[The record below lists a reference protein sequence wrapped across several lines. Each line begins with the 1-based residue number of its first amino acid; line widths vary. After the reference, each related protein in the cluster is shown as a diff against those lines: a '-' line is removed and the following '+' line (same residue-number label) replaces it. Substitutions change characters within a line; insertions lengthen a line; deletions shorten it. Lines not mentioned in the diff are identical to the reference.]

1 MTNIQLA
8 EFCRKTLDVPTM
20 YLWGTYGRVITKSL
34 LDSKVKQY
42 PNRYSATRQA
52 FIKKRIDGLTRGC
65 DCVGLIK
72 WAMWTQGNMDKTPAY
87 SSKTDRNCSGLYKAA
102 TEKGP
107 IAVMPEQEGIVVYKE
122 GHVGVYIGKGE
133 VVECTLGIRG
143 DGCVK
148 TKLQDAGWTHWLRV
162 PEIEYIAPQVG
173 TPKKQTYASK
183 QKILEKLSL
192 IKRRIDEE
200 V

>member
-1 MTNIQLA
+1 MNNLEFA
-8 EFCRKTLDVPTM
+8 EFCRKTLEVPTKYM
-20 YLWGTYGRVITKSL
+20 WGTYGRVITKSL
-34 LDSKVKQY
+34 LEAKAKQY
-42 PNRYSATRQA
+42 PNRYSATRQR
-52 FIKKRIDGLTRGC
+52 FLKNVINGVTRGC
-65 DCVGLIK
+65 DCAGLIK
-72 WAMWTQGNMDKTPAY
+72 WAMWTNGDINKTPPY

-102 TEKGP
+102 KEKGS

-133 VVECTLGIRG
+133 VVECTLGERG

-148 TKLQDAGWTHWLRV
+148 TKLEAAGWTHWLRV

-173 TPKKQTYASK
+173 TPIKQTYASK

-192 IKRRIDEE
+192 IKRRIQE
-200 V
+200 